1 MEKKIKNTTESVFGT
16 LNYLSISKTGGSPA
30 WEAGETWATL
40 DGEPQ

>member
-1 MEKKIKNTTESVFGT
+1 MEKKIKNTTESFFGT
-16 LNYLSISKTGGSPA
+16 LNYFSISKTGGSPA